1 MAISYGSGG
10 DITVTL
16 EGPFG
21 SAGSSVLLRQLTLP
35 AANWKGAVS
44 PFFQSVELS
53 DLTVRSKV
61 DLLPSFQ
68 QLEDFRQQE
77 LAFTTENDG
86 GILTVYAIGQCP
98 ASDLIF
104 QASITEVVV

>member
-1 MAISYGSGG
+1 MAIQYGSGG
-10 DITVTL
+10 DLTVTL

-21 SAGSSVLLRQLTLP
+21 SAGSAVLLRQLTLP

-44 PFFQSVELS
+44 PFFQTVTMA

-68 QLEDFRQQE
+68 QLEDFRRKE

-98 ASDLIF
+98 GEDLTF
-104 QASITEVVV
+104 QASIMEVVV